1 MRRSAG
7 KFADLYHNL
16 GGLGLSDPH
25 VHAGKEDMGAENFLD
40 VADTGKRGAKRAR
53 VLLAVKI
60 QTEYGEIDGRL
71 RDVSRKGALVECS
84 IACPDVGS
92 EVLFSRG
99 TTTVPARV
107 AWSGG
112 MRIGLEF
119 AYAIDETEML
129 VHLGKAGS
137 AERSPAPVDY
147 GQSRFR
153 RPRLFEADLDP
164 QQRKL
169 ARAWG
174 ASVGIKLPGA

>member
-1 MRRSAG
+1 
-7 KFADLYHNL
+7 
-16 GGLGLSDPH
+16 
-25 VHAGKEDMGAENFLD
+25 MGVENFLD
-40 VADTGKRGAKRAR
+40 AADTGKRRAKRAR

-60 QTEYGEIDGRL
+60 KTDYGEVDGRL
-71 RDVSRKGALVECS
+71 RDVSRKGALVECTGT
-84 IACPDVGS
+84 APPAGS

-99 TTTVPARV
+99 STIVPARV

-112 MRIGLEF
+112 KRIGLEF
-119 AYAIDETEML
+119 AFQIDETEML
-129 VHLGKAGS
+129 VQLGKS
-137 AERSPAPVDY
+137 AERAPDPAEY
-147 GQSRFR
+147 GTSRYR

>member
-1 MRRSAG
+1 
-7 KFADLYHNL
+7 
-16 GGLGLSDPH
+16 
-25 VHAGKEDMGAENFLD
+25 MGAENFLD
-40 VADTGKRGAKRAR
+40 VADTGKRRAKRAR

-60 QTEYGEIDGRL
+60 NTEFGEIEGRL

-84 IACPDVGS
+84 GACPDVGS
-92 EVLFSRG
+92 EVLFIRG

-119 AYAIDETEML
+119 AFVIDETEML
-129 VHLGKAGS
+129 VQLGKAS
-137 AERSPAPVDY
+137 PPERAADPIDY
-147 GQSRFR
+147 GRSRFR

>member
-1 MRRSAG
+1 
-7 KFADLYHNL
+7 
-16 GGLGLSDPH
+16 
-25 VHAGKEDMGAENFLD
+25 MGVENFLSD
-40 VADTGKRGAKRAR
+40 ADTGKRRAKRAR
-53 VLLAVKI
+53 VLLAVRIK
-60 QTEYGEIDGRL
+60 TEHGEIDGRL

-84 IACPDVGS
+84 GACPPVGS

-99 TTTVPARV
+99 STTVPARV

-119 AYAIDETEML
+119 AYVIDETEML
-129 VHLGKAGS
+129 VHLGKAADRAPDP
-137 AERSPAPVDY
+137 AEY
-147 GQSRFR
+147 GTSRYR

-164 QQRKL
+164 HQRKL

>member
-1 MRRSAG
+1 
-7 KFADLYHNL
+7 
-16 GGLGLSDPH
+16 
-25 VHAGKEDMGAENFLD
+25 MGAENFLD
-40 VADTGKRGAKRAR
+40 VADTGKRRAKRAR

-60 QTEYGEIDGRL
+60 RTEFGEIDGRL

-84 IACPDVGS
+84 GSCPDAGS

-99 TTTVPARV
+99 ATTVPARV

-119 AYAIDETEML
+119 AYQIDETEML
-129 VHLGKAGS
+129 VQLRTAAPS
-137 AERSPAPVDY
+137 ERAPEPVDY
-147 GQSRFR
+147 GQPRFR

>member
-1 MRRSAG
+1 
-7 KFADLYHNL
+7 
-16 GGLGLSDPH
+16 
-25 VHAGKEDMGAENFLD
+25 MGAENFLD
-40 VADTGKRGAKRAR
+40 AADTGKRRAKRAR

-60 QTEYGEIDGRL
+60 KTEYGEIDGRL
-71 RDVSRKGALVECS
+71 RDVSRKGALVECTGT
-84 IACPDVGS
+84 CPQVGT

-99 TTTVPARV
+99 TTIGPARV

-112 MRIGLEF
+112 KRIGLEF
-119 AYAIDETEML
+119 AFIIDETEML
-129 VHLGKAGS
+129 VQLGKAGPS
-137 AERSPAPVDY
+137 ERMPDPAEY
-147 GQSRFR
+147 NQGRFR

>member
-1 MRRSAG
+1 
-7 KFADLYHNL
+7 
-16 GGLGLSDPH
+16 
-25 VHAGKEDMGAENFLD
+25 MGAENFLD
-40 VADTGKRGAKRAR
+40 VADTGKRKEKRAR

-60 QTEYGEIDGRL
+60 ATQYGEIDGRL

-84 IACPDVGS
+84 GSCPDVGS

-99 TTTVPARV
+99 TTIVPARV

-119 AYAIDETEML
+119 AFVIDETEML
-129 VHLGKAGS
+129 VQLGKAS
-137 AERSPAPVDY
+137 RAERAPEPVDY
-147 GQSRFR
+147 GQNRFR

-174 ASVGIKLPGA
+174 ASVGIKLHGA